1 MSKKELTNEEKL
13 NILIPKAMSVL
24 CDMVEQRMPEEGQF
38 QKFFVSFE
46 YPGTKCEALLWMEP
60 NLTGRG
66 GNGRVTTAMHEVG
79 SDRVVQHYTMVGNK
93 TDIVRWL
100 QCSGNASQLQTDYD
114 QLKQAINRF
123 D

>member
-1 MSKKELTNEEKL
+1 MSKKELTNEEKI

-46 YPGTKCEALLWMEP
+46 YPGTKCEALLWIEP

-66 GNGRVTTAMHEVG
+66 GNGRVTTAMREVG
-79 SDRVVQHYTMVGNK
+79 SDRVVQHYMTVGNK

-100 QCSGNASQLQTDYD
+100 QCSGNAGVLQTDYD
-114 QLKQAINRF
+114 QLKQAI